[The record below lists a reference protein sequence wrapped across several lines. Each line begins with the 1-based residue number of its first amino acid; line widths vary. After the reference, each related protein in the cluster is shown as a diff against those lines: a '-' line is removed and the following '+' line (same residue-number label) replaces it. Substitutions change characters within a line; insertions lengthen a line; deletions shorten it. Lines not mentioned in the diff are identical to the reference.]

1 VDRRQCGQE
10 ARWRFAG
17 VRRVSARGLR
27 CLPMLAGEDEEDEAE
42 LEVGPPEHERRHD
55 NSRRLTLREL

>member
-1 VDRRQCGQE
+1 
-10 ARWRFAG
+10 